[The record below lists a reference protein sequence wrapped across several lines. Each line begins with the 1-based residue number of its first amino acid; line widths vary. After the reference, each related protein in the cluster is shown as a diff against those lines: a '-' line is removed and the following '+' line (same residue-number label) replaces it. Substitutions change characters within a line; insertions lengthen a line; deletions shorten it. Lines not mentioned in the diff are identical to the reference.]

1 MSLIKKAAKTVAKKA
16 VRPAIKAVVKPFT
29 PPPGPSLGAV
39 IKVAKAYNP
48 VTGPVGAIRKVTQ
61 ALKTLPPKASSTAKA
76 RAFGKQGALRRRAK

>member
-1 MSLIKKAAKTVAKKA
+1 MSLIKKAAKTVGKSVVKPAVKA
-16 VRPAIKAVVKPFT
+16 VTKPFT

-76 RAFGKQGALRRRAK
+76 RAFGKQGALKRRVK

>member
-76 RAFGKQGALRRRAK
+76 RAFGKQGALKRRVK